1 MFFHINTGNEEMGNS
16 GTSFLNRTEAT
27 SVEKLVTLMLKTG
40 IKPDQIGVITPYEG
54 QRSFVVSHMQK
65 TGTLRAELYRDIEVA
80 SVDSFQGREKDFI
93 IVSCV
98 RSNVQQGIGFLRDPR
113 RLNVA
118 LTRARFGVIIIGK

>member
-1 MFFHINTGNEEMGNS
+1 
-16 GTSFLNRTEAT
+16 
-27 SVEKLVTLMLKTG
+27 
-40 IKPDQIGVITPYEG
+40 
-54 QRSFVVSHMQK
+54 MQK